1 MQTTITLKCLA
12 VVLLTYV
19 SQFRKIQFS
28 KILKIFEAT
37 ENYHQYTY
45 ALCFFNETRYLIY
58 LFLIC
63 KDSCKQLKLEK
74 KDLKRVY
81 ARS

>member
-37 ENYHQYTY
+37 EVYHQYTY